1 MLPSTVRARKSI
13 FIFVGGGI
21 PARGTCICYVSQRS
35 INQVPV
41 RTPIQFQRT
50 GFISVELSMTQF
62 LGVFQSSRII
72 KPFPLVIHKN

>member
-1 MLPSTVRARKSI
+1 MLPFTVRAPKGI

-21 PARGTCICYVSQRS
+21 PARGTGVCYVSLRS
-35 INQVPV
+35 INQAPV

-50 GFISVELSMTQF
+50 GFISVELSMAQL
-62 LGVFQSSRII
+62 LGVFQGSRII

>member
-1 MLPSTVRARKSI
+1 MLPSTVRAPKSI

-21 PARGTCICYVSQRS
+21 PAHGTGVCYVSLRS

-62 LGVFQSSRII
+62 LGVFQGSRII